1 MSPEECNYLVA
12 DKEMLSVIRSLEQ
25 WRHYLEGAHHEFE
38 IWNDHANLQWFMK
51 YQDLNRRQARWAQ
64 YLSRFNFKWLHKAGA
79 TMGKADAL
87 SRREDHS
94 IGIEKDNTGILVIPP
109 DWIRSVTEVRI
120 ATDADII
127 IDTIKDI
134 LYDLKEPDL
143 IPLRKQYVLK
153 DRIIYDENGKI
164 DIPEDQALRLDILKL
179 HHDTPIAGHPGR
191 EKTLELVQRSYTWP
205 GMSTFVKEYTNRC
218 ERCARMKP
226 SNLTPPGKLRPLE
239 LPNIPWAEVTAD
251 FTTDLPLSNGFDS
264 ILVVVDRFSKEV
276 EFIPCNK
283 TTTALDTARL
293 YLHNVWKNHGLFS
306 SIVSDRGPQF
316 ASQVMSDLCKRL
328 GIQPKLSTAFHP
340 QTDGQTERM
349 NRDLQQYLRLFTAEK
364 QDEWVDWLS
373 LAQFSYNTKKQ
384 ASTQKSP
391 FEVTRSYV
399 PRMGFEQR
407 ITKAPAAEKFT
418 SIMQNTLAETKA
430 NLEKAQDRMKA
441 QADTHRSN
449 SPKYQIGDK
458 VWLSTDNLKV
468 TRAFKTLTA
477 QWLGPYNIT
486 KTVGDNAVKL
496 HLPKTMRIHPVVNI
510 SRVRPYKEP
519 PEGQTSIRPGPV
531 KVTEDREIEYEVDH
545 IVNVRKQGQ
554 HMEYLVHWKGYT
566 EEDCTWEPKG
576 NLGNAKTALD
586 LFHERNSRVNLRMM
600 FSEHT
605 KLYNPYIDRL
615 EADP

>member
-1 MSPEECNYLVA
+1 LNDLTKKDTPFAWKEAQQTAFDTIKNRFTTAPTLAYPDNDRVFRLETDASNFATGAVLSIEQNGKWHPVAFSSPSMCPEERNYPVA

-38 IWNDHANLQWFMK
+38 IWNDHASLQWFMK
-51 YQDLNRRQARWAQ
+51 HQDLNRRQARWAQ

-79 TMGKADAL
+79 TMGKADAI

-109 DWIRSVTEVRI
+109 DRIRNVTEVRI

-143 IPLRKQYVLK
+143 IPLWKQSVLK
-153 DRIIYDENGKI
+153 DHIFYDENGKI
-164 DIPEDQALRLDILKL
+164 YVPEDQALRLDILKL
-179 HHDTPIAGHPGR
+179 HHNTPIAGHPGR

-226 SNLTPPGKLRPLE
+226 SNLAPPGKLRPLE

-251 FTTDLPLSNGFDS
+251 FTTDLPLSNGFNS
-264 ILVVVDRFSKEV
+264 ILVVVDQFSKEV

-293 YLHNVWKNHGLFS
+293 YLHNAWKNHGLPS
-306 SIVSDRGPQF
+306 SIVSARGPQF
-316 ASQVMSDLCKRL
+316 ASQVMRDVCKRL

-349 NRDLQQYLRLFTAEK
+349 NKDLQQYLRLFTAEQ
-364 QDEWVDWLS
+364 QDEWVDWLP
-373 LAQFSYNTKKQ
+373 LAQFSYNTKNQ

-399 PRMGFEQR
+399 PQMGFEQR

-418 SIMQNTLAETKA
+418 FIMQNTLAETKA

-441 QADTHRSN
+441 QADKHRSIA
-449 SPKYQIGDK
+449 PKYQIGNK
-458 VWLSTDNLKV
+458 VWLSTDNLNV
-468 TRAFKTLTA
+468 TCASKKLT
-477 QWLGPYNIT
+477 
-486 KTVGDNAVKL
+486 
-496 HLPKTMRIHPVVNI
+496 
-510 SRVRPYKEP
+510 
-519 PEGQTSIRPGPV
+519 
-531 KVTEDREIEYEVDH
+531 
-545 IVNVRKQGQ
+545 
-554 HMEYLVHWKGYT
+554 
-566 EEDCTWEPKG
+566 
-576 NLGNAKTALD
+576 
-586 LFHERNSRVNLRMM
+586 ER
-600 FSEHT
+600 
-605 KLYNPYIDRL
+605 
-615 EADP
+615 

>member
-1 MSPEECNYLVA
+1 
-12 DKEMLSVIRSLEQ
+12 
-25 WRHYLEGAHHEFE
+25 
-38 IWNDHANLQWFMK
+38 
-51 YQDLNRRQARWAQ
+51 
-64 YLSRFNFKWLHKAGA
+64 
-79 TMGKADAL
+79 MGKADAL

-94 IGIEKDNTGILVIPP
+94 ISIERDNTGVLVIPP
-109 DWIRSVTEVRI
+109 DRIHSVTEFRI

-134 LYDLKEPDL
+134 LFDLKEPDL
-143 IPLRKQYVLK
+143 IPLRKQYTLK
-153 DRIIYDENGKI
+153 DRIFYDENGKI
-164 DIPEDQALRLDILKL
+164 YVPEDQALRLDILKL

-226 SNLTPPGKLRPLE
+226 SNLAPPGKLRPLE
-239 LPNIPWAEVTAD
+239 LPNIPWAEVTVD

-283 TTTALDTARL
+283 TTTALDTAQL
-293 YLHNVWKNHGLFS
+293 YLHNVWKNHGLPS

-316 ASQVMSDLCKRL
+316 ASQVMRDLCKRL
-328 GIQPKLSTAFHP
+328 GIQLKLSTAFHP
-340 QTDGQTERM
+340 QTNGQTERM

-364 QDEWVDWLS
+364 QDEWVDWLP

-418 SIMQNTLAETKA
+418 SIMKNTLAETKA

-441 QADTHRSN
+441 QADKHRSIA
-449 SPKYQIGDK
+449 PKYQIGDK

-468 TRAFKTLTA
+468 TCASKKLT
-477 QWLGPYNIT
+477 
-486 KTVGDNAVKL
+486 
-496 HLPKTMRIHPVVNI
+496 
-510 SRVRPYKEP
+510 E
-519 PEGQTSIRPGPV
+519 
-531 KVTEDREIEYEVDH
+531 
-545 IVNVRKQGQ
+545 
-554 HMEYLVHWKGYT
+554 
-566 EEDCTWEPKG
+566 
-576 NLGNAKTALD
+576 
-586 LFHERNSRVNLRMM
+586 
-600 FSEHT
+600 
-605 KLYNPYIDRL
+605 
-615 EADP
+615 

>member
-1 MSPEECNYLVA
+1 VS
-12 DKEMLSVIRSLEQ
+12 SWSF
-25 WRHYLEGAHHEFE
+25 H
-38 IWNDHANLQWFMK
+38 
-51 YQDLNRRQARWAQ
+51 
-64 YLSRFNFKWLHKAGA
+64 
-79 TMGKADAL
+79 
-87 SRREDHS
+87 
-94 IGIEKDNTGILVIPP
+94 
-109 DWIRSVTEVRI
+109 
-120 ATDADII
+120 
-127 IDTIKDI
+127 
-134 LYDLKEPDL
+134 
-143 IPLRKQYVLK
+143 
-153 DRIIYDENGKI
+153 
-164 DIPEDQALRLDILKL
+164 
-179 HHDTPIAGHPGR
+179 
-191 EKTLELVQRSYTWP
+191 
-205 GMSTFVKEYTNRC
+205 
-218 ERCARMKP
+218 
-226 SNLTPPGKLRPLE
+226 PLE
-239 LPNIPWAEVTAD
+239 LPDIPWAEVTAD
-251 FTTDLPLSNGFDS
+251 FTTDLPLSKGFDS
-264 ILVVVDRFSKEV
+264 ILVVVDQFSKEV

-293 YLHNVWKNHGLFS
+293 YLHNVWKNHGLPS

-316 ASQVMSDLCKRL
+316 ASQVMRDLCKRL

-364 QDEWVDWLS
+364 QDEWVDWLP

-418 SIMQNTLAETKA
+418 SIMQNTLAQTKA
-430 NLEKAQDRMKA
+430 NLEKAQDQMKA
-441 QADTHRSN
+441 QADKHRSIA
-449 SPKYQIGDK
+449 PKYQIGDK
-458 VWLSTDNLKV
+458 VWLSTDSLKV
-468 TRAFKTLTA
+468 TRASKKLTER
-477 QWLGPYNIT
+477 WLGPYDIT

-519 PEGQTSIRPGPV
+519 LEGQTSIRPGPV

-545 IVNVRKQGQ
+545 IVNVRKKGQ

-566 EEDCTWEPKG
+566 KEDRTWEPKN

-586 LFHERNSRVNLRMM
+586 LFHERNPRVNLRMM

-615 EADP
+615 EVDP